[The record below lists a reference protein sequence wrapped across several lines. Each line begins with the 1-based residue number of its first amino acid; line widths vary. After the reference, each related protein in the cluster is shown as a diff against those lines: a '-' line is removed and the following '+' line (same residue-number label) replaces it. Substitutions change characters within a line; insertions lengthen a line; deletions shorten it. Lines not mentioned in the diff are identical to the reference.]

1 MPIKRIQLRGI
12 SRRPSDRMNA
22 DGGCAESLNVHL
34 EEGELAPTQAPQ
46 NLTTSY
52 CDTGDEP
59 DKFIFIHKW
68 GSYEHMIGIDGQA
81 VKYMYTG
88 GPSTIL
94 TLGTGE
100 TLSDIKSVGN
110 TLIVASSAKMYYALW
125 TGTAYKYLG
134 NQIPIPNV
142 SFRIGN
148 MTKGRTEPNV
158 EWDTETEG
166 TIPSSDYPVWGYYT
180 NWELPVP
187 SSLPHASVG
196 DTKNYGSIANRYVFD
211 TKDEEGQAWNAFLRS
226 VWEYI
231 DLVISENEQ
240 SGKAIFPIFVRYA
253 VRLYDGTVYAQ
264 SVPVLIGGDVTKF
277 IDIKVRFREW
287 YTNNSDDTPK
297 LVLADIL
304 YDIAEA
310 YSLYLNRVSA
320 GTIFDDWKDIV
331 TGVDI
336 FISPQMTPRLRN
348 AAKFRSYFFTEYV
361 DNETR
366 DANDNPMMERIY
378 HFDNF
383 SVDPYYMEDKAEELV
398 MMNQTTYLVKSYTVD
413 EFKALSGEVMLY
425 DLNLSADWLMT
436 QEALKETPGS
446 MHMTLAKDLFT
457 YNKRLMLGR
466 ASQELSHGYAFFP
479 SSSWK
484 NAAYAGD
491 YLFVYHIRGE
501 NGECVVRSRDKDG
514 DEEISSRTSQALVV
528 GSSTTRYESP
538 VAWFAYPDS
547 RCYLVDIFFTRAS
560 ITLKVSIPMK
570 PSAELDIA
578 YAFVGFGVRPTF
590 SSTSDTPATEKA
602 TYNYENSLV
611 ISKFENPFV
620 FDTTDIVS
628 FDGKVINMAAI
639 THPLSQGQV
648 GQFALYVF
656 TDEGIVS
663 PAIRDDGGFGAISVV
678 SRDVLLSK
686 TALVAIEQG
695 IFFVTK
701 KGVMFLQGMTITDIS
716 KNMVG
721 RQYVLD
727 TALNDK
733 IPSACSGFV
742 ADSTPFMSFMASCHI
757 AFDYTGKRLIFFNAT
772 KAYQYVYMFET
783 ETWHKMATASG
794 AVVVLNSYPE
804 CLVSIGDDLYKFDT
818 VIDNAAYL
826 TDTDNTKIRS
836 CVIITRSFD
845 LEEPDVR
852 KAIRSIRIRGRFNRN
867 DVQYLLLGSFDGMHW
882 KLLPSLRGGSY
893 KMFRLFIRASL
904 APTERIS
911 WVDVD
916 YESRYATKLR

>member
-34 EEGELAPTQAPQ
+34 EEGELAPTLAPQ
-46 NLTTSY
+46 VMTGL
-52 CDTGDEP
+52 CDLGDEP
-59 DKFIFIHKW
+59 DKYIFIHKW
-68 GSYEHMIGIDGQA
+68 GSYAHTIGIDGQ
-81 VKYMYTG
+81 VVRWYKG
-88 GPSTIL
+88 GAPPAIL

-110 TLIVASSAKMYYALW
+110 TLIVASSAKMYYALC
-125 TGTAYKYLG
+125 TGTTYKYLG
-134 NQIPIPNV
+134 NQIPIPHV

-148 MTKGRTEPNV
+148 MTKMRANANV
-158 EWDTETEG
+158 VWEADN
-166 TIPSSDYPVWGYYT
+166 PSSTPPYDDYGGAYYDT
-180 NWELPVP
+180 NWELTPP
-187 SSLPHASVG
+187 SIPHSSTG
-196 DTKNYGSIANRYVFD
+196 ETHDYGSSATRYVFQTSED
-211 TKDEEGQAWNAFLRS
+211 NGFWNILLNKI
-226 VWEYI
+226 WEYV
-231 DLVISENEQ
+231 DEQVYEKMQ
-240 SGKAIFPIFVRYA
+240 SGKAVFPMFVRYA

-264 SVPVLIGGDVTKF
+264 SIPVLLGGDISKF
-277 IDIKVRFREW
+277 IDIKSVFTEW
-287 YTNNSDDTPK
+287 YSNNSADTPK
-297 LVLADIL
+297 LLKAWNLV
-304 YDIAEA
+304 DIAEA
-310 YSLYLNRVSA
+310 YSVCLKRESA
-320 GTIFDDWKDIV
+320 STMYDDWKDLV
-331 TGVDI
+331 SGVDI
-336 FISPQMTPRLRN
+336 FVSPQMFPVLRN
-348 AAKFRSYFFTEYV
+348 AAKFRTRFNSEYV
-361 DNETR
+361 DPDSA
-366 DANDNPMMERIY
+366 DAQGNHMMNRY
-378 HFDNF
+378 FSVYNF
-383 SVDPYYMEDKAEELV
+383 SLDPYHTEDHQEELV
-398 MMNQTTYLVKSYTVD
+398 TKYQTTFLAKSYTVD
-413 EFKALSGEVMLY
+413 EFKALSGDVTLS
-425 DLNLSADWLMT
+425 DLNLSSDWLMT
-436 QEALKETPGS
+436 QESLKETPGS
-446 MHMTLAKDLFT
+446 MHLTKAKDLYT

-466 ASQELSHGYAFFP
+466 ASQELSHGYAFLP
-479 SSSWK
+479 SSKWGSGTGG
-484 NAAYAGD
+484 NYR
-491 YLFVYHIRGE
+491 FVYHIRGS
-501 NGECVVRSRDKDG
+501 NGECIVRSRDVSG
-514 DEEISSRTSQALVV
+514 NETIGARTNANLVV
-528 GSSTTRYESP
+528 GSSTNRVESLC
-538 VAWFAYPDS
+538 AWISYPDS
-547 RCYLVDIFFTRAS
+547 RCYLVDIFKTVS
-560 ITLKVSIPMK
+560 GTTTKVSLAMK

-578 YAFVGFGVRPTF
+578 YAFIGFGTAPSF
-590 SSTSDTPATEKA
+590 ASTSDTPATEKA
-602 TYNYENSLV
+602 TYNYENSLL

-628 FDGKVINMAAI
+628 FDGKVINIAAI

-663 PAIRDDGGFGAISVV
+663 PAIKDDGGFGAISVV

-701 KGVMFLQGMTITDIS
+701 KGVMLLQGMTITDIS
-716 KNMVG
+716 KNMIG

-757 AFDYTGKRLIFFNAT
+757 AFDYTGKRLIFFNST

-783 ETWHKMATASG
+783 ETWHKMVTASG
-794 AVVVLNSYPE
+794 AIVVLNSYPQCE
-804 CLVSIGDDLYKFDT
+804 VSIGDALYKFDT
-818 VIDNAAYL
+818 VIDDAAYIS
-826 TDTDNTKIRS
+826 DTDNTKIRS

-852 KAIRSIRIRGRFNRN
+852 KTIKSIRIRGRYNRN

>member
-46 NLTTSY
+46 NVTASY

-81 VKYMYTG
+81 VEYMYTG

-100 TLSDIKSVGN
+100 TLSDIKTVGN
-110 TLIVASSAKMYYALW
+110 TLIVASSEKLYYALW
-125 TGTAYKYLG
+125 TGTEYKFIG
-134 NQIPIPNV
+134 NQIPIPQL

-148 MTKGRTEPNV
+148 MTKMRANAEAAV
-158 EWDTETEG
+158 LDF
-166 TIPSSDYPVWGYYT
+166 SDPDMEQLYSFRSVFYS
-180 NWELPVP
+180 NWEIPVP
-187 SSLPHASVG
+187 SVPHSTEGEVA
-196 DTKNYGSIANRYVFD
+196 NYGKEAVRYVFGPSD
-211 TKDEEGQAWNAFLRS
+211 DEGYWNVMLEKL
-226 VWEYI
+226 WGDIDQYI
-231 DLVISENEQ
+231 YEQ
-240 SGKAIFPIFVRYA
+240 TQYGKAVFPMFVRYA

-264 SVPVLIGGDVTKF
+264 SIPVLLGGDISKF
-277 IDIKVRFREW
+277 IDIRTFFRVW
-287 YTNNSDDTPK
+287 HYNDFTDSPR
-297 LVLADIL
+297 LATADH
-304 YDIAEA
+304 YVDVAEA
-310 YSLYLNRVSA
+310 FSVYVNRVSA
-320 GTIFDDWKDIV
+320 STIFDDWKDIV
-331 TGVDI
+331 EGVDI
-336 FISPQMTPRLRN
+336 FVSPQMYPVLRN
-348 AAKFRSYFFTEYV
+348 AAKFRSTFDHENLDENVEDAQGRDMMCRYFY
-361 DNETR
+361 
-366 DANDNPMMERIY
+366 
-378 HFDNF
+378 FDNF
-383 SVDPYYMEDKAEELV
+383 SLDPYYMEDHQEELV
-398 MMNQTTYLVKSYTVD
+398 KMYQTTHLVKSFTVD
-413 EFKALSGEVMLY
+413 ELKALSGDVLL
-425 DLNLSADWLMT
+425 DDIDLSADWLRT

-446 MHMTLAKDLFT
+446 MHMTKAKDLFT

-466 ASQELSHGYAFFP
+466 ASQELSHGYALLP
-479 SSSWK
+479 SSRWGGTSTGA
-484 NAAYAGD
+484 N
-491 YLFVYHIRGE
+491 YLFVYHIRGN
-501 NGECVVRSRDKDG
+501 NGESVVRSRDVPG
-514 DEEISSRTSQALVV
+514 NETISSRTSSNLVI
-528 GSSTTRYESP
+528 GSSTTKAESLC
-538 VAWFAYPDS
+538 AWIAYPDS
-547 RCYLVDIFFTRAS
+547 RCYLVDIFRISGGT
-560 ITLKVSIPMK
+560 TTKVSLPMK
-570 PSAELDIA
+570 PCTELDVA
-578 YAFVGFGVRPTF
+578 YAFIGFGTGPSF
-590 SSTSDTPATEKA
+590 ASTSDTPATERA
-602 TYNYENSLV
+602 TYDYENSLL

-628 FDGKVINMAAI
+628 FDGRVINMAAI

-663 PAIRDDGGFGAISVV
+663 PSIKDDGSFGAVSVV
-678 SRDVLLSK
+678 SRDVLMSK

-701 KGVMFLQGMTITDIS
+701 KGVMLLQGMTITDMS

-742 ADSTPFMSFMASCHI
+742 ADSTPFMSFMAGCHI
-757 AFDYTGKRLIFFNAT
+757 AFDYTGKRLIFFNST

-783 ETWHKMATASG
+783 ETWHKMVTASG
-794 AVVVLNSYPE
+794 AVVVLNSFPD

-826 TDTDNTKIRS
+826 TDTDTTKIRS

-845 LEEPDVR
+845 LDEPDVR
-852 KAIRSIRIRGRFNRN
+852 KAIRSIRIRGRYNRN
-867 DVQYLLLGSFDGMHW
+867 DVQYLLLGSFDGIHW

-893 KMFRLFIRASL
+893 KVFRLFIRASL

>member
-46 NLTTSY
+46 NVTASY

-81 VKYMYTG
+81 VEYMYTG

-110 TLIVASSAKMYYALW
+110 TLIVASSEKLYYALW
-125 TGTAYKYLG
+125 TGTEYKFIG
-134 NQIPIPNV
+134 NQIPIPQL

-148 MTKGRTEPNV
+148 MTKMRVNAEAAEMDFTDPDLEDSYSV
-158 EWDTETEG
+158 C
-166 TIPSSDYPVWGYYT
+166 SVFYS
-180 NWELPVP
+180 NWEIPVP
-187 SSLPHASVG
+187 SVPHSTVG
-196 DTKNYGSIANRYVFD
+196 ETANYGKEAVRYVFGSSD
-211 TKDEEGQAWNAFLRS
+211 DEGYWNVMLDRL
-226 VWEYI
+226 WGDI
-231 DLVISENEQ
+231 DKYLHEQ
-240 SGKAIFPIFVRYA
+240 TQYGKAVFPMFVRYA

-264 SVPVLIGGDVTKF
+264 SIPVLLGGDISKF
-277 IDIKVRFREW
+277 IDIRTLFLVW
-287 YTNNSDDTPK
+287 HYNDITDTPK
-297 LVLADIL
+297 LATARHYVDV
-304 YDIAEA
+304 AEA
-310 YSLYLNRVSA
+310 FSVYLNRVSA
-320 GTIFDDWKDIV
+320 STIFDDWKDIV
-331 TGVDI
+331 EGVDI
-336 FISPQMTPRLRN
+336 FVSPQMYPVLRN
-348 AAKFRSYFFTEYV
+348 AAKFRSTFAQEYV
-361 DNETR
+361 DELVEDAQGR
-366 DANDNPMMERIY
+366 DMMCRQFY
-378 HFDNF
+378 FDNF
-383 SVDPYYMEDKAEELV
+383 SLDPYYMEDRQEELV
-398 MMNQTTYLVKSYTVD
+398 KMYQTTYLVKSFTVD
-413 EFKALSGEVMLY
+413 ELKALSGDVLL
-425 DLNLSADWLMT
+425 DDINLSSDWLLT

-446 MHMTLAKDLFT
+446 MHMTKALDLFT
-457 YNKRLMLGR
+457 YNKRLMLGQ
-466 ASQELSHGYAFFP
+466 ASQELFHGYAFLP
-479 SSSWK
+479 SVKWGGTASGAS
-484 NAAYAGD
+484 YV
-491 YLFVYHIRGE
+491 FVYHIRGS
-501 NGECVVRSRDKDG
+501 NGECIVRSRNVSG
-514 DEEISSRTSQALVV
+514 TEAISSRTSSALVV
-528 GSSTTRYESP
+528 DSSTTRAESLC
-538 VAWFAYPDS
+538 AWVSYPDA
-547 RCYLVDIFFTRAS
+547 RCYLVDIFKTSGNA
-560 ITLKVSIPMK
+560 TTKVSLPMN

-578 YAFVGFGVRPTF
+578 YAFFGFGTAPSF
-590 SSTSDTPATEKA
+590 ASTSDTPATEKA
-602 TYNYENSLV
+602 TYAYDNSLL

-628 FDGKVINMAAI
+628 FDGKVISMAAI

-686 TALVAIEQG
+686 TALVAVEQG

-701 KGVMFLQGMTITDIS
+701 KGVMLLQGMEITDIS

-721 RQYVLD
+721 WQYVLD
-727 TALNDK
+727 TALSDK
-733 IPSACSGFV
+733 VPSACSGFV

-757 AFDYTGKRLIFFNAT
+757 AFDYTGRRLIFFNAT

-794 AVVVLNSYPE
+794 AVVVLNSYPD
-804 CLVSIGDDLYKFDT
+804 CLVSIGDGLYRFDT

-826 TDTDNTKIRS
+826 TDTDTTKIRS

-845 LEEPDVR
+845 LDEPDVR

-867 DVQYLLLGSFDGMHW
+867 DVQYLLLGTMDGMHW

-893 KMFRLFIRASL
+893 KAFRLFIRASL

>member
-1 MPIKRIQLRGI
+1 MIKKIQLRGI
-12 SRRPSDRMNA
+12 SRSPSDRMTA

-34 EEGELAPTQAPQ
+34 EENELAPTQAPQ
-46 NLTTSY
+46 VITGL
-52 CDTGDEP
+52 CDLEDEP
-59 DKFIFIHKW
+59 DKYIFIHKW
-68 GSYEHMIGIDGQA
+68 GSYEHTIGIRGQ
-81 VKYMYTG
+81 VVRWYKG
-88 GPSTIL
+88 GAPPAIL

-125 TGTAYKYLG
+125 TGTTYKYLG
-134 NQIPIPNV
+134 NQIPIPHV

-148 MTKGRTEPNV
+148 MTKVRTEPNV
-158 EWDTETEG
+158 EWDTETQG
-166 TIPSSDYPVWGYYT
+166 AAPWDDYPVWGYNT

-196 DTKNYGSIANRYVFD
+196 DTKNYGGIANRYVFD
-211 TKDEEGQAWNAFLRS
+211 TKDEEGQAWNAFLSS

-231 DLVISENEQ
+231 DLTIGENEQ
-240 SGKAIFPIFVRYA
+240 SGKAVFPVFVRYA

-264 SVPVLIGGDVTKF
+264 SVPILLGGDVTKF
-277 IDIKVRFREW
+277 IDIKVLFREW
-287 YTNNSDDTPK
+287 YTNNAADTPK
-297 LVLADIL
+297 LVIADIL
-304 YDIAEA
+304 YDITEA
-310 YSLYLNRVSA
+310 FSIYLKRESA
-320 GTIFDDWKDIV
+320 TTIFDDWKDIV

-336 FISPQMTPRLRN
+336 FVSPQMTPQLRN
-348 AAKFRSYFFTEYV
+348 AAKFRSYFFNEYEDQEV
-361 DNETR
+361 R
-366 DANDNPMMERIY
+366 DANNNPMMHRNY
-378 HFDNF
+378 HLDNF
-383 SVDPYYMEDKAEELV
+383 SIDPYYMEDKAEELIK
-398 MMNQTTYLVKSYTVD
+398 MNQATFLAKSYTID
-413 EFKALSGEVMLY
+413 EFKALSGDVLL
-425 DLNLSADWLMT
+425 DDINLSSDWLMT

-446 MHMTLAKDLFT
+446 MHRTTAKDLYT
-457 YNKRLMLGR
+457 HNKQLMLGQ
-466 ASQELSHGYAFFP
+466 ASQELSHGYAFFA

-484 NAAYAGD
+484 NSAYAGD

-514 DEEISSRTSQALVV
+514 NEEISSRTSQALVV
-528 GSSTTRYESP
+528 GSSTTRDESP
-538 VAWFAYPDS
+538 VGWFAYPDS
-547 RCYLVDIFFTRAS
+547 RCYLVDIYFTRAGS
-560 ITLKVSIPMK
+560 TSKVSLPMK

-578 YAFVGFGVRPTF
+578 YAFCGFGVRPTF

-602 TYNYENSLV
+602 VYNYGDSLV
-611 ISKFENPFV
+611 LSKFSNPFV
-620 FDTTDIVS
+620 FGTEDVIS
-628 FDGKVINMAAI
+628 FDGKVINTAVI

-656 TDEGIVS
+656 TSEGIFALSVNEEGKFMS
-663 PAIRDDGGFGAISVV
+663 KSVV

-695 IFFVTK
+695 VFFVTK
-701 KGVMFLQGMTITDIS
+701 KGVMLLQGMTITDIS
-716 KNMVG
+716 KNMIG

-727 TALNDK
+727 TALNNM

-742 ADSTPFMSFMASCHI
+742 ADSMPFMNFMASCHI

-783 ETWHKMATASG
+783 ETWHKIGTASG
-794 AVVVLNSYPE
+794 AITVINSYPE
-804 CLVSIGDDLYKFDT
+804 CLVSIGDTLYRFDT
-818 VIDNAAYL
+818 VIDATAYM
-826 TDTDNTKIRS
+826 TDNDNTKIRQ
-836 CVIITRSFD
+836 CVIITRPFD
-845 LEEPDVR
+845 LDEPDVR
-852 KAIRSIRIRGRFNRN
+852 KTIRSIRIRGRFNRN

-904 APTERIS
+904 SPTERIS

-916 YESRYATKLR
+916 YESRYNTKLR